1 MRLLAEKRRQ
11 KVAAKARRKE
21 KQKAAEEL
29 DESEEES
36 EDKSKGDL
44 GPSVPKK
51 RRIQEM
57 VSKLSKRK
65 RLTNDHFF
73 YGQGSRDKDL
83 ERSTVQ
89 AVYNHK
95 VHLLQQDART
105 GVLLVL

>member
-1 MRLLAEKRRQ
+1 MRFLAEKCRQ
-11 KVAAKARRKE
+11 EVAAEARRKE

-29 DESEEES
+29 NKSEEES

-44 GPSVPKK
+44 GPSVPNK

-73 YGQGSRDKDL
+73 Y
-83 ERSTVQ
+83 
-89 AVYNHK
+89 
-95 VHLLQQDART
+95 RT
-105 GVLLVL
+105 K